1 MDGNEFA
8 EGTVSEMKTV
18 RFYNWI
24 LLALLAI
31 PQIGCQVQWSTKG
44 PVPSCGGFCDGEVL
58 YYPPDPSPKQED
70 NRVGEM
76 QLKDE
81 IP

>member
-1 MDGNEFA
+1 
-8 EGTVSEMKTV
+8 MKTV
-18 RFYNWI
+18 RFLQLDTASITSHSADWLSSSMVN
-24 LLALLAI
+24 
-31 PQIGCQVQWSTKG
+31 KG
-44 PVPSCGGFCDGEVL
+44 PVPICGGFCDGEVL